1 MTLGQLIEKI
11 GNLLIEYERTNSFAD
26 TEETNN
32 LLKTKDVIAMYPA
45 ITLYSLNKAIKDGKI
60 RVVKIGNLNYFKKED
75 VERFLTSKYRG
86 MYK

>member
-1 MTLGQLIEKI
+1 
-11 GNLLIEYERTNSFAD
+11 LLIEYERTNSFAD
-26 TEETNN
+26 VEDATH
-32 LLKTKDVIAMYPA
+32 LLKTKDVISMYPA
-45 ITLYSLNKAIKDGKI
+45 ITLYSLNKAIKDEKI